1 MRIPN
6 HRQKSSQVSGNK
18 KMTLAAHGT
27 RARLGV
33 LAAAMAL
40 SLGAA
45 AGPYDPVPMNAA
57 DTTARDIAATL
68 FKAKA
73 GEPVDYSNHKLMYL
87 DLAGLDFKGAKLA
100 HSDLFA
106 VDLTGANLRGADLSH
121 TRLDRTVLIH
131 ADLAGANLSGATILR
146 PTIYT
151 DLEENLAD
159 APSFAGANLKGIRV
173 MAKMSGADFHGADLS
188 GADLSPLEARPG
200 QGTITTLAKNVLKSC
215 DFSRAIMRGVNLD
228 RALLTFSHFVGADLR
243 DANLTGADLSR
254 ADLTGADLTGANLT
268 GADLDGAVLLGAKGL
283 DTVKGLSTALN
294 FDKTVR

>member
-1 MRIPN
+1 MIF
-6 HRQKSSQVSGNK
+6 
-18 KMTLAAHGT
+18 AAPAS
-27 RARLGV
+27 RALGALTMV
-33 LAAAMAL
+33 MAL
-40 SLGAA
+40 GLGAA
-45 AGPYDPVPMNAA
+45 AGPNDPVPMNAA
-57 DTTARDIAATL
+57 DFTARDISAAL

-73 GEPVDYSNHKLMYL
+73 GEPIDYSNHKLMYL
-87 DLAGLDFKGAKLA
+87 DLSGLDFKGAKLA

-106 VDLTGANLRGADLSH
+106 VDLTGANLRGADLSG

-131 ADLAGANLSGATILR
+131 ADLAGANLSGASILR
-146 PTIYT
+146 PTVYM

-173 MAKMSGADFHGADLS
+173 MAKMSGADFHGADLT
-188 GADLSPLEARPG
+188 GANLSPLEGRPG

-215 DFSRAIMRGVNLD
+215 DFSRAILRGVNLD
-228 RALLTFSHFVGADLR
+228 RALLTFSHFNGADLR
-243 DANLTGADLSR
+243 DANLTGADLSK

-268 GADLDGAVLLGAKGL
+268 GADLDGAILLGAKGL

>member
-1 MRIPN
+1 M
-6 HRQKSSQVSGNK
+6 SF
-18 KMTLAAHGT
+18 AAHKAWT
-27 RARLGV
+27 RLGV
-33 LAAAMAL
+33 LAAALTL

-68 FKAKA
+68 FKAKP

-87 DLAGLDFKGAKLA
+87 DLSGLDFKGAKLA
-100 HSDLFA
+100 NSDLFA

-131 ADLAGANLSGATILR
+131 ADLAGANLTGATILR
-146 PTIYT
+146 PTIYA

-159 APSFAGANLKGIRV
+159 APSFAGANLQGIRV

-215 DFSRAIMRGVNLD
+215 DFSRAIMRGVNLE
-228 RALLTFSHFVGADLR
+228 RSLLTFSHFNAADLR
-243 DANLTGADLSR
+243 DANLSGADLSR
-254 ADLTGADLTGANLT
+254 ADFTGADLSGANLA
-268 GADLDGAVLLGAKGL
+268 GADLDGANLLAVKGL

-294 FDKTVR
+294 FDKTIR